1 MYSIAEGDENMSD
14 LGNKKIM
21 AENISRYLARR
32 GMNMKDLSRALGVPY
47 TTVCSWCNA
56 ESYPRIDKIE
66 KMANLFGIN
75 KSDLVEQYGKET
87 KAALIEQIYDKNKI
101 LFDAADDA
109 TPEEIKQA
117 AGYLEWLKTQ
127 R

>member
-1 MYSIAEGDENMSD
+1 MSD

-32 GMNMKDLSRALGVPY
+32 GMNMKDLSRALDVPY

-75 KSDLVEQYGKET
+75 KSDLVEEYGKET
-87 KAALIEQIYDKNKI
+87 KAALIEQIYDKSKI